1 MNKFPKQ
8 NLKKTRTTEIAS
20 VEVHDRAKALT
31 RLLRCATVLRVT
43 PPARYG

>member
-1 MNKFPKQ
+1 MNKSPNQ
-8 NLKKTRTTEIAS
+8 NHKKTRTAEIAS
-20 VEVHDRAKALT
+20 AEVHACAKALT